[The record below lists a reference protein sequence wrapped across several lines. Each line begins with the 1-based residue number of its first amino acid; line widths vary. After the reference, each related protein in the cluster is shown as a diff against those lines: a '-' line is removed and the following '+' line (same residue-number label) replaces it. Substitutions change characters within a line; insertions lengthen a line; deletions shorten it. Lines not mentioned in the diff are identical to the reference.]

1 MKTSEKVIK
10 LLSSKLTSYKI
21 AKDNGFSVQYVDNL
35 RNSPDFSKV
44 ATMGLIKAEKLA
56 DYYDT
61 NVSHGKIRSLGK
73 QQWLNIGTLSRNAE
87 EAKDFLAHNVYDW
100 KSKESALSSLKHAF
114 KQGEKTRLSLQ
125 GKSTEL
131 GSEPENYVSWL
142 EELTVD
148 DMADK

>member
-21 AKDNGFSVQYVDNL
+21 AKDNGLSVQYIDNL
-35 RNSPDFSKV
+35 RNSLDFSKV
-44 ATMGLIKAEKLA
+44 ATMGLAKAEKLA

-61 NVSHGKIRSLGK
+61 NVSHGKVRSLGK
-73 QQWLNIGTLSRNAE
+73 QQWLNIGLLSKDAE
-87 EAKDFLAHNVYDW
+87 EAKNFLAHNIYDW
-100 KSKESALSSLKHAF
+100 KTKESALNALKHAF

-142 EELTVD
+142 SELSIE

>member
-21 AKDNGFSVQYVDNL
+21 AKDNGLSVQYIDNL

-44 ATMGLIKAEKLA
+44 ATMGLAKAEKLA
-56 DYYDT
+56 EYYDVT
-61 NVSHGKIRSLGK
+61 MAKGKIRSLGK
-73 QQWLNIGTLSRNAE
+73 QQWLNLGLLSKDAE
-87 EAKDFLAHNVYDW
+87 EAKDFLAHNIYDW
-100 KSKESALSSLKHAF
+100 KTKESALNSLKHAF

-125 GKSTEL
+125 GKPTEL
-131 GSEPENYVSWL
+131 GSEPENYVAWL
-142 EELTVD
+142 AELTVE

>member
-21 AKDNGFSVQYVDNL
+21 AKDNGLSVQYIDNL

-44 ATMGLIKAEKLA
+44 ATMGLAKAEKLA
-56 DYYDT
+56 EYYDVT
-61 NVSHGKIRSLGK
+61 TAKGKVRSLGK

>member
-1 MKTSEKVIK
+1 MKTSEKVVK

-21 AKDNGFSVQYVDNL
+21 AKDNGFSVQYIDNI
-35 RNSPDFSKV
+35 RNSEGFQKV
-44 ATMGLIKAEKLA
+44 EVMGLAKAEKLA
-56 DYYDT
+56 DYYDAT
-61 NVSHGKIRSLGK
+61 MAKGKIRSLGK
-73 QQWLNIGTLSRNAE
+73 QQWLNIGLLSKDAE

-142 EELTVD
+142 SELSVE

>member
-1 MKTSEKVIK
+1 MKTSEKVVK

-21 AKDNGFSVQYVDNL
+21 AKDNGFSVQYIDNL

-44 ATMGLIKAEKLA
+44 ATMGLVKAEKLA

-61 NVSHGKIRSLGK
+61 NVAKGNIRSLGK
-73 QQWLNIGTLSRNAE
+73 QQWLNIGILSRNAE
-87 EAKDFLAHNVYDW
+87 EAKEFLAHNVYDW
-100 KSKESALSSLKHAF
+100 KSKESALNALKHAF

-131 GSEPENYVSWL
+131 GSEPEKYVAWL
-142 EELTVD
+142 AELTVE

>member
-21 AKDNGFSVQYVDNL
+21 AKDNGFSVQYIDNL

-44 ATMGLIKAEKLA
+44 ATMGLVKAEKLA
-56 DYYDT
+56 DYYDET
-61 NVSHGKIRSLGK
+61 MAKGKIRSLGK

-87 EAKDFLAHNVYDW
+87 EAKDFLAHNIYDW
-100 KSKESALSSLKHAF
+100 KNKESALNSLKHAF

-142 EELTVD
+142 AELSIE

>member
-1 MKTSEKVIK
+1 MKTSEKIVK

-21 AKDNGFSVQYVDNL
+21 AKDNGFSVQYIDNI
-35 RNSPDFSKV
+35 RNSEGFQKV
-44 ATMGLIKAEKLA
+44 EVMGLAKAEKLA
-56 DYYDT
+56 EYYDET
-61 NVSHGKIRSLGK
+61 MAKGKIRSLGK
-73 QQWLNIGTLSRNAE
+73 QQWLNIGTLSQNAE

-131 GSEPENYVSWL
+131 GSEPENYVAWL
-142 EELTVD
+142 SELTVE